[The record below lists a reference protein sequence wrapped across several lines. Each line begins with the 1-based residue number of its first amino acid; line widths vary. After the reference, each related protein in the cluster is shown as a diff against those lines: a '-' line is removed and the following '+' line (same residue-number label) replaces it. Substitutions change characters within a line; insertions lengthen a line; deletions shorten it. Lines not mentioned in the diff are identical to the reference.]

1 MWTKNP
7 RNTQRSRI
15 AAVHGDPAT
24 SQNGATLQF
33 FTLDG
38 GRSVQHTAPF
48 FKATTGSESSGD
60 DFAMHR
66 RVGLPL
72 SLPRARVGLRLQP
85 VAAATS
91 PNQSYDPDPNRLV
104 CYSRSGPV
112 RGGLVPVIQAAEI
125 GARVYWH

>member
-1 MWTKNP
+1 M
-7 RNTQRSRI
+7 
-15 AAVHGDPAT
+15 
-24 SQNGATLQF
+24 
-33 FTLDG
+33 
-38 GRSVQHTAPF
+38 QHTAPLI
-48 FKATTGSESSGD
+48 KATTGSESSGD
-60 DFAMHR
+60 DFAMHP

-104 CYSRSGPV
+104 RYSRSGPV